1 MWLILVS
8 LWKKLNASS
17 FQNKQGTLLHFKETN
32 GIYHFHQKKK
42 LNKQAKKM
50 SWTNNLEIIL
60 GTKKIYLPVL
70 NISRHHDF
78 ITGGAAKH

>member
-1 MWLILVS
+1 MVHHFRINKVPS
-8 LWKKLNASS
+8 ISRKPMVYTTFIKK
-17 FQNKQGTLLHFKETN
+17 
-32 GIYHFHQKKK
+32 KKK